1 VYYRKPY
8 LFLPSKYFKYKQ
20 YIPYL
25 KIFLDNEE
33 NKLELQDV
41 ALKRISGKKAVK
53 LPLQFQKLLDNQK
66 KKYFIIEVFV

>member
-1 VYYRKPY
+1 MYYHKPY

-20 YIPYL
+20 HIPYL

-33 NKLELQDV
+33 NKLELQNI

-53 LPLQFQKLLDNQK
+53 LPLQFQKLLDSQK